1 MAFCYGDLLLN
12 IDVKKPLKYKKR
24 VIRNISN
31 VEYNVHTSVL
41 YKKLNIPKV
50 DDLFKIQICK
60 FMYLLINCMLPESLM
75 NIFTPSSGVHNYN
88 TRQKY
93 FSHVNTRTN
102 MVSKT
107 FIHQGPKLWQELPFD
122 IQNSKSLIIFNKRI
136 KKYFMNIY

>member
-12 IDVKKPLKYKKR
+12 IDVNKSLKYKKR

-31 VEYNVHTSVL
+31 VEYNAHTSVL

-60 FMYLLINCMLPESLM
+60 FMYLFINCMLPESLM
-75 NIFTPSSGVHNYN
+75 NIFTPNSGVHNYN

-93 FSHVNTRTN
+93 FPHVNT
-102 MVSKT
+102 
-107 FIHQGPKLWQELPFD
+107 
-122 IQNSKSLIIFNKRI
+122 
-136 KKYFMNIY
+136 